1 MATSKHYLSCSICN
15 YRFVSVW
22 DSPESELDIKMLA
35 FQLGWSVKSM
45 VLCPKCHKSIMR
57 AYLEGK

>member
-1 MATSKHYLSCSICN
+1 MVTRKHYLSCSICN

-22 DSPESELDIKMLA
+22 DNLEGELDIKMLA

-45 VLCPKCHKSIMR
+45 VLCPKCHESVMR